1 MQEYGFLSV
10 IPPLI
15 AIFLAIRTKQV
26 FISLLTGIFIGWLI
40 IGKWNIL
47 SGVLLTIDG
56 IVNVFQDSGNTRV
69 IIFVGSLITFIQVS
83 GGVAGFVNSV
93 KKYFNSDENR
103 INRSRKKAQIFAA
116 FTGMIIFVESNIS
129 ALTVGTIFRPIFDK
143 LKISR
148 EKLASW
154 VSGNTFCQN
163 PTALL

>member
-56 IVNVFQDSGNTRV
+56 IVNVFQDPGNSRV
-69 IIFVGSLITFIQVS
+69 IIFTFLVGSLITFIQVS

-93 KKYFNSDENR
+93 KKYFNSDENK
-103 INRSRKKAQIFAA
+103 INKSRKNAQLFDA
-116 FTGMIIFVESNIS
+116 FTVSNRKTRLINHYDS
-129 ALTVGTIFRPIFDK
+129 NQLCCRLSLDMTLMHAV
-143 LKISR
+143 
-148 EKLASW
+148 
-154 VSGNTFCQN
+154 
-163 PTALL
+163 